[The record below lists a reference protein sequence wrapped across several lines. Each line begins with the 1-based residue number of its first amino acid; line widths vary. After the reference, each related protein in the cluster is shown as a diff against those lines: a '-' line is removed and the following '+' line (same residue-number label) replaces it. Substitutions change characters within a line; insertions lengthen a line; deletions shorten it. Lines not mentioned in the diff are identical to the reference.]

1 MSAEHPAPV
10 VHSTARSRFE
20 MALGDDTAVCDYR
33 IDGATMVLPH
43 TWVPPAHEGRGI
55 AAALVAAALEHARR
69 SGMRVR
75 PLCSY
80 VAQYMRRHPET
91 QDLIAT
97 A

>member
-1 MSAEHPAPV
+1 MSAQPPASV
-10 VHSTARSRFE
+10 VHNAAQSRFE
-20 MALGDDTAVCDYR
+20 IALGDDTAVCDYQ

-43 TWVPPAHEGRGI
+43 TWVPPAHEGQGI
-55 AAALVAAALEHARR
+55 AAALAAAALDHARR

-80 VAQYMRRHPET
+80 VAHYMRRHPET
-91 QDLIAT
+91 QDLLAE